1 MVYYEIKL
9 FDNFLVIKYFHKNWE
24 IYEPYG
30 ITIKKKLFGKYKTV
44 FFAPANI

>member
-9 FDNFLVIKYFHKNWE
+9 FDNFSVIKYFHKNWE
-24 IYEPYG
+24 IYEPWNND
-30 ITIKKKLFGKYKTV
+30 KKKLFAKYKTI